1 MPAIEVQGMSKHYGK
16 LTAVDDLSF
25 SVNRGT
31 VVGFL
36 GPNGA
41 GKTTTLRAI
50 LGLVEPTRGMVTVNG
65 KRYRNLKDPLRHVGA
80 VLEASSFHPGRSA
93 RNHLRIQALAGGLP
107 LGRVDEVL
115 ELVGLSDAAD
125 RRVGQFSLGMRQRL
139 GIAAAMLGEP
149 EILILDEPANGLDP
163 EGVRWLRELLR
174 SQAEDGRAVLISSHM
189 LAEAAQTVDSVVI
202 IDRGRLVAQSS
213 LEDLAAGVRRIVRVR
228 TPQAGAL
235 ADALGGDGA
244 RVARVGSERLE
255 ITGTTPERVGMV
267 AARLQIPIIEST
279 TETANLEDVFLHLTN
294 DKELEEAL
302 R

>member
-1 MPAIEVQGMSKHYGK
+1 
-16 LTAVDDLSF
+16 
-25 SVNRGT
+25 
-31 VVGFL
+31 
-36 GPNGA
+36 
-41 GKTTTLRAI
+41 
-50 LGLVEPTRGMVTVNG
+50 
-65 KRYRNLKDPLRHVGA
+65 
-80 VLEASSFHPGRSA
+80 
-93 RNHLRIQALAGGLP
+93 
-107 LGRVDEVL
+107 VDEVL

-174 SQAEDGRAVLISSHM
+174 AQAEDGRAVLISSHM

-213 LEDLAAGVRRIVRVR
+213 LEDLATGVRRIVRVR

-235 ADALGGDGA
+235 ADALSGDGA
-244 RVARVGSERLE
+244 HVARVGSERLE
-255 ITGTTPERVGMV
+255 ITGTTPERVGTV

-279 TETANLEDVFLHLTN
+279 TETANLEDVFLHLTS
-294 DKELEEAL
+294 DKNLEGAL

>member
-1 MPAIEVQGMSKHYGK
+1 MPAIEVNGLSKHYGK
-16 LTAVDDLSF
+16 VVAVDDLSF
-25 SVNRGT
+25 SVDRGT

-50 LGLVEPTRGMVTVNG
+50 LGLVEPTRGTVTVNG
-65 KRYRNLKDPLRHVGA
+65 KRYRDLEDPLHHVGA
-80 VLEASSFHPGRSA
+80 VLEASNFHPGRSA
-93 RNHLRIQALAGGLP
+93 RNHLRIQALASGIAP
-107 LGRVDEVL
+107 GRVDEAL
-115 ELVGLSDAAD
+115 ELVELTDAAD

-149 EILILDEPANGLDP
+149 ELLILDEPANGLDP

-174 SQAEDGRAVLISSHM
+174 AQAEDGRAVLISSHM

-213 LEDLAAGVRRIVRVR
+213 LEELAAGVRRIVRVR

-235 ADALGGDGA
+235 AEALGDDGA
-244 RVARVGSERLE
+244 QVARVGSERLE
-255 ITGTTPERVGMV
+255 ITGTTPERVGKV
-267 AARLQIPIIEST
+267 AAELRIPIIEST
-279 TETANLEDVFLHLTN
+279 TEMANLEDVFLQLTRVE
-294 DKELEEAL
+294 DHEEAS